1 MIMTSEDLPR
11 RHPEAAFRPMG
22 DEGGLVVMPT
32 QREVVV
38 LNEVGIKV
46 YSLLDGTHSETQIA
60 EAVAAE
66 FEVAP
71 EQAEADVRDF
81 LGELGRKGMLA
92 AQDDIGPVTGES
104 P

>member
-1 MIMTSEDLPR
+1 MIMTSDDLPR

-46 YSLLDGTHSETQIA
+46 YSLLDGGHSEAQIA
-60 EAVAAE
+60 EAVVTE
-66 FEVAP
+66 FEVTP
-71 EQAEADVRDF
+71 ERAEADVRSF
-81 LGELGRKGMLA
+81 LEELEKKGMLA
-92 AQDDIGPVTGES
+92 GRDDHGPAAGES
-104 P
+104 R